1 VAFIVGGICYN
12 LRLESKL
19 TNEGGRMPSG
29 ERYPVALSDAE
40 YRGVAQK
47 PREYTNRDGQ
57 DRVAAERHLF
67 EYEID
72 GERSSIEIP
81 LQQLDEAADFDVG
94 KLKTGDRLDIIGF
107 CGEGSYG
114 MYFRLSTLRRV
125 GAAGAVRAA

>member
-1 VAFIVGGICYN
+1 
-12 LRLESKL
+12 
-19 TNEGGRMPSG
+19 MPSG
-29 ERYPVALSDAE
+29 ERYPVSLADAE

-47 PREYTNRDGQ
+47 SREYTNRDGQ

-94 KLKTGDRLDIIGF
+94 KLKRGDLVDLVGF

-114 MYFRLSTLRRV
+114 MYFRLSSLRK
-125 GAAGAVRAA
+125 AATAGAVRAA